1 MTPEK
6 KRRKFLTRIRHKVAP
21 PIPDDFT
28 DEELW
33 GVPGDPLRPG
43 RAFMC
48 RDDIEVRMRIKPPDA
63 KPDGLMAE
71 ISLEFDLPE
80 WME

>member
-1 MTPEK
+1 MGQHK
-6 KRRKFLTRIRHKVAP
+6 NKRKRLTKIRHIVQP
-21 PIPDDFT
+21 PTPDDFT
-28 DEELW
+28 QEELW

-63 KPDGLMAE
+63 KPDGLLAE